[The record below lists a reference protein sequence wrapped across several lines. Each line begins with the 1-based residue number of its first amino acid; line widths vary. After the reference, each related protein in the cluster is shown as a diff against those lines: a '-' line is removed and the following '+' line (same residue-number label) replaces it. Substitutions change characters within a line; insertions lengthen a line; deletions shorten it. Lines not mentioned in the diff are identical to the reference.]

1 MDELGL
7 TVEGIINKTQK
18 LILRNKQLKEKIIRL
33 ETDQQ
38 GFKDKLNEQ
47 SARIR
52 ELEERLSNNQISS
65 ALGKEDSNHARQKV
79 NDLLREIEKCY
90 ALLNR

>member
-18 LILRNKQLKEKIIRL
+18 LVLRNRQLKEKITNL
-33 ETDQQ
+33 ETDQEQ
-38 GFKDKLNEQ
+38 LRKQLNEQ
-47 SARIR
+47 AARIQQM
-52 ELEERLSNNQISS
+52 EEKMANNHLTFL
-65 ALGKEDSNHARQKV
+65 LGKNDSLQARQKV
-79 NDLLREIEKCY
+79 NELLREIEKCY

>member
-18 LILRNKQLKEKIIRL
+18 LILRN
-33 ETDQQ
+33 QQ
-38 GFKDKLNEQ
+38 LNEKVETLEAQ
-47 SARIR
+47 QQQLVEQINEQARLIIN
-52 ELEERLSNNQISS
+52 LEEKLSYRYFLKAFEKS
-65 ALGKEDSNHARQKV
+65 DSLQARQKV
-79 NDLLREIEKCY
+79 NELLREIEKCY

>member
-18 LILRNKQLKEKIIRL
+18 LILRNKQLKEKISQL
-33 ETDQQ
+33 ETHQQ
-38 GFKDKLNEQ
+38 ELVDKLNEQ
-47 SARIR
+47 SDRIR
-52 ELEERLSNNQISS
+52 DLEERLSNKQTSS
-65 ALGKEDSNHARQKV
+65 VLEKGDSSQARLKV
-79 NDLLREIEKCY
+79 NELLREIEKCY

>member
-18 LILRNKQLKEKIIRL
+18 LILRNKQLKEKIVRL
-33 ETDQQ
+33 EADQQ
-38 GFKDKLNEQ
+38 GLGDKLNEQ
-47 SARIR
+47 SYRIS
-52 ELEERLSNNQISS
+52 ELEARLSNIQLSA
-65 ALGKEDSNHARQKV
+65 ALGKEDSNQARQKV

>member
-18 LILRNKQLKEKIIRL
+18 LVLRNQQLKEQITNL
-33 ETDQQ
+33 ETDQ
-38 GFKDKLNEQ
+38 
-47 SARIR
+47 
-52 ELEERLSNNQISS
+52 ERLKEQLSEQATRIKQMEEKMANHRLSS
-65 ALGKEDSNHARQKV
+65 ALEKNDSLQARQKV
-79 NDLLREIEKCY
+79 NELLREIEKCY

>member
-18 LILRNKQLKEKIIRL
+18 LILRNKQLREKIVRL
-33 ETDQQ
+33 EADQQ
-38 GFKDKLNEQ
+38 GLSEKLIEQ
-47 SARIR
+47 SSRIS
-52 ELEERLSNNQISS
+52 ELEARLSNIQLSY
-65 ALGKEDSNHARQKV
+65 ALGKEDSNQARQKV

>member
-18 LILRNKQLKEKIIRL
+18 LILRNLQLKEKVENL
-33 ETDQQ
+33 EAKQQ
-38 GFKDKLNEQ
+38 QLVEQ
-47 SARIR
+47 LKEKALEIKM
-52 ELEERLSNNQISS
+52 LEEKLSNSFLS
-65 ALGKEDSNHARQKV
+65 KSFEKTDSLQARQKV
-79 NDLLREIEKCY
+79 NELLREIEKCY

>member
-18 LILRNKQLKEKIIRL
+18 LVLRNRQLKEQITNL
-33 ETDQQ
+33 ETDQERL
-38 GFKDKLNEQ
+38 KEQ
-47 SARIR
+47 LSEQAARIKQM
-52 ELEERLSNNQISS
+52 EEKMANNHLTF
-65 ALGKEDSNHARQKV
+65 ALGKNDSLQARQKV
-79 NDLLREIEKCY
+79 NELLREIEKCY

>member
-18 LILRNKQLKEKIIRL
+18 LILRNKQFKEKIETL
-33 ETDQQ
+33 EADQQ
-38 GFKDKLNEQ
+38 RLVEQINEQ
-47 SARIR
+47 AALIKKM
-52 ELEERLSNNQISS
+52 EEKLANSHLTF
-65 ALGKEDSNHARQKV
+65 ALGKNDSLQARQKV
-79 NDLLREIEKCY
+79 NELLREIEKCY